1 MPDAPKARRLKV
13 LTLVDRLGTHG
24 GAERLAM
31 QVAERLD
38 PARFDRTLCA
48 SRFSAEER
56 ASDAVAPALAE
67 LEEAG
72 VRFMGLDR
80 RSRAQL
86 WAWRPLVSLLRRE
99 RVDVLHAHKF
109 GSNVWGVLLG
119 RLARVPVVIAHE
131 HSWSF
136 EGQPLRRLIDRH
148 LIARLSDAFIA
159 VSREDR
165 RRMIEI
171 EGLTPEDVRF
181 IPNGIPDPAQA
192 AGRDVRGEL
201 GIGAA
206 DPVIGTVGF
215 LVPLKALDVL
225 VRAAELL
232 APQFPGLRVLVAGDG
247 EERPRLEALVREL
260 GLTET
265 VLLLGHRSDV
275 PDLVAS
281 FDVAVCCSD
290 SEGSPLSVLEY
301 MEAAKPVVATRVGGV
316 PDLIDDGVHGLL
328 VERRDPAGL
337 AEAVATLLR
346 DPERARRIG
355 ERGRERRRREFA
367 IDVMVRAFEDLY
379 LELCSGTRCS
389 RRNGSAFTRA

>member
-1 MPDAPKARRLKV
+1 MPDAPKGCKLKV

-24 GAERLAM
+24 GAERLAT

-38 PARFDRTLCA
+38 PARFERTLCA

-67 LEEAG
+67 LEQAG
-72 VRFMGLDR
+72 VRFVGLDR
-80 RSRAQL
+80 RSRVEL

-109 GSNVWGVLLG
+109 GSNIWGALLG

-136 EGQPLRRLIDRH
+136 EGRPLRRLIDRH

-165 RRMIEI
+165 RRMIEV
-171 EGLTPEDVRF
+171 EGIGPQDVRF
-181 IPNGIPDPAQA
+181 IPNGIPDPPAPGA
-192 AGRDVRGEL
+192 RDVRGEL
-201 GIGAA
+201 GIGAGN
-206 DPVIGTVGF
+206 PVIGTVGF

-225 VRAAELL
+225 VRAAALL
-232 APQFPGLRVLVAGDG
+232 APQFPRLRVLVAGDG
-247 EERPRLEALVREL
+247 EEKARLEALVDEL
-260 GLTET
+260 ALKET
-265 VLLLGHRSDV
+265 VLLLGHRPDV
-275 PDLVAS
+275 PDLLAS

-301 MEAAKPVVATRVGGV
+301 MEAGKPVVATRVGGI

-328 VERRDPAGL
+328 VERQDPVGL
-337 AEAVATLLR
+337 ADALAALLR
-346 DPERARRIG
+346 DPERASRIG
-355 ERGRERRRREFA
+355 ERARERRRREFD
-367 IDVMVRAFEDLY
+367 IDVMVKAFEDLY
-379 LELCSGTRCS
+379 LELYSATR
-389 RRNGSAFTRA
+389 RARP